1 MSSKHRHRRT
11 SNPAASFPSP
21 LEPGE
26 LAVNT
31 ANRQLAVG
39 DAASGTI
46 GQAKDLLAI
55 RIFDPTAQYA
65 VNDLVARA
73 GTIYRANVP
82 ISPGIFDGT
91 KWTGIDA
98 GTAASIPFTPHG
110 NIAAVTVQAAI
121 EELDTEK
128 VAVAGDIMT
137 GPLVLPATTPAAD
150 EAVRRDY
157 VDAADVALA
166 DTINVALDG
175 KVEEAPNDG
184 KAYSRKMLGWSEVVQ
199 QVYGAAHNYSFHAGT
214 VPPPAAGSVRFN
226 NPTQTLATQI
236 YINYTTNDSIAVNLK
251 TYFLARVKVGDTF
264 YFQDKDQ
271 SDKWRT
277 YTMYEPL
284 IDMGT
289 YATLPVHFLAG
300 GSIDLTAARIIVTR
314 EGPSVASPIGEAPND
329 GYPYARQSLGWSR
342 TEAGSGGGGGE
353 GPMGPA
359 GPAGPAGAAGTPG
372 EKWWTGAGDP
382 SLVTLDGDLYL
393 DTTDGQVWER
403 IAGAWSLRCDITG
416 PPGPEGLPA
425 RAGPDL

>member
-1 MSSKHRHRRT
+1 
-11 SNPAASFPSP
+11 
-21 LEPGE
+21 
-26 LAVNT
+26 
-31 ANRQLAVG
+31 
-39 DAASGTI
+39 
-46 GQAKDLLAI
+46 
-55 RIFDPTAQYA
+55 
-65 VNDLVARA
+65 
-73 GTIYRANVP
+73 
-82 ISPGIFDGT
+82 
-91 KWTGIDA
+91 
-98 GTAASIPFTPHG
+98 
-110 NIAAVTVQAAI
+110 VQ
-121 EELDTEK
+121 
-128 VAVAGDIMT
+128 
-137 GPLVLPATTPAAD
+137 
-150 EAVRRDY
+150 
-157 VDAADVALA
+157 
-166 DTINVALDG
+166 LDG
-175 KVEEAPNDG
+175 KVEEAPEDG
-184 KAYSRKMLGWSEVVQ
+184 KAYTRKDLGWTEVVQ
-199 QVYGAAHNYSFHAGT
+199 QVYGSAHNYTFHAGT

-284 IDMGT
+284 IDNGT

-300 GSIDLTAARIIVTR
+300 GPLDLTAARIIVTR

-353 GPMGPA
+353 GPQGPA

-382 SLVTLDGDLYL
+382 VGVTGSLDGDLYL

-416 PPGPEGLPA
+416 PPGPAGADGTGGPGSVGP
-425 RAGPDL
+425 AGPQGIQGIPGVPATVIYAGSFF

>member
-65 VNDLVARA
+65 VNDLVTRL

-98 GTAASIPFTPHG
+98 GTAASIPFTPAG
-110 NIAAVTVQAAI
+110 NIAATNVQAAI
-121 EELDTEK
+121 VELDTEK
-128 VAVAGDIMT
+128 VAVAGDTMT
-137 GPLVLPATTPAAD
+137 GPLVLPSTVPNANN
-150 EAVRRDY
+150 AVRRDY
-157 VDAADVALA
+157 VDAADLLVIDAV
-166 DTINVALDG
+166 NQQLDG
-175 KVEEAPNDG
+175 KIDEAPADG
-184 KAYSRKMLGWSEVVQ
+184 KQYARKDVGWSEVVQ
-199 QVYGAAHNYSFHAGT
+199 QVYGSAHNYTFHAGT

-226 NPTQTLATQI
+226 NPTQTLVTQI

-277 YTMYEPL
+277 FTLYEPL
-284 IDMGT
+284 IDNGT

-300 GSIDLTAARIIVTR
+300 GSLDLTAARIIVTR

-342 TEAGSGGGGGE
+342 TESGGGGTGGGE
-353 GPMGPA
+353 QGPPGPA
-359 GPAGPAGAAGTPG
+359 GEPG

-382 SLVTLDGDLYL
+382 LGVTGSLDGDLYL
-393 DTTDGQVWER
+393 DTTDGQVWEK
-403 IAGAWSLRCDITG
+403 IYGLWTLRCDITG
-416 PPGPEGLPA
+416 PQGPAWPELTVLA
-425 RAGPDL
+425 VKDL

>member
-65 VNDLVARA
+65 VNDLVTRA

-82 ISPGIFDGT
+82 ISPGIFDGS

-128 VAVAGDIMT
+128 VAVAGDTMT
-137 GPLVLPATTPAAD
+137 GPLVLPTGSPNANH
-150 EAVRRDY
+150 AVRRDY
-157 VDAADVALA
+157 VDAVAQALA
-166 DTINVALDG
+166 DGVNVQLDG

-184 KAYSRKMLGWSEVVQ
+184 KQYARKMLGWSEVVQ
-199 QVYGAAHNYSFHAGT
+199 QVYGSAHNYMFNAGT
-214 VPPPAAGSVRFN
+214 VPPPASGSVRFN
-226 NPTQTLATQI
+226 NPTQTLVTQI
-236 YINYTTNDSIAVNLK
+236 YISYTTNDSITNNLK
-251 TYFLARVKVGDTF
+251 TYFLARVTVGDTF

-271 SDKWRT
+271 PDKWRI
-277 YTMYEPL
+277 YKLYEPM
-284 IDMGT
+284 IDNGT
-289 YATLPVHFLAG
+289 FATLPVRYQAG
-300 GSIDLTAARIIVTR
+300 GGVDLTAARIIVTR
-314 EGPSVASPIGEAPND
+314 EGESVASPIGEAPND
-329 GYPYARQSLGWSR
+329 GYPYARQSLGWAR
-342 TEAGSGGGGGE
+342 TNLGTGGGDGE
-353 GPMGPA
+353 GIPGPPGPPGPA
-359 GPAGPAGAAGTPG
+359 GPQ
-372 EKWWTGAGDP
+372 GDP
-382 SLVTLDGDLYL
+382 GL
-393 DTTDGQVWER
+393 
-403 IAGAWSLRCDITG
+403 TG
-416 PPGPEGLPA
+416 PPGPTGSPGPTGA
-425 RAGPDL
+425 AGPTGPTGAAGPTGSAGPMGPYGTVIYAGSFF